1 MGFNFFRLS
10 GVFIYMKG
18 ALIWN
23 IQRYSSLFILVYII
37 YIFSFFIITDD
48 IDFYT
53 WSNFFNSYQ
62 AKLSTSFVFF
72 MIIAH
77 AYIGLWTIGTDYLTT
92 RTLGFLSNTLAKR
105 ADFLRSLYFFIFAI
119 LGMFY
124 LITILY
130 VVWL

>member
-1 MGFNFFRLS
+1 
-10 GVFIYMKG
+10 MKG

-23 IQRYSSLFILVYII
+23 IQRYSSLFILAYII
-37 YIFSFFIITDD
+37 YIFNFLIITDD

-62 AKLSTSFVFF
+62 AKLSTSIVFF

-92 RTLGFLSNTLAKR
+92 RTLGFLSNTLAKK